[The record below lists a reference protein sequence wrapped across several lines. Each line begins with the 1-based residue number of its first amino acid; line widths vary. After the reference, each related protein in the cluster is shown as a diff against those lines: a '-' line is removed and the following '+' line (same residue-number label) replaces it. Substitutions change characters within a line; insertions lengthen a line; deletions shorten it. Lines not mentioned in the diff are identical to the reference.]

1 MSDSDDFSLTPPLPS
16 RVAARALVLAAISCR
31 GLIEKDAGKR
41 GAEELRHKILVWL
54 DAVDAADE
62 AEPAEIALLSAPLG
76 GLDAKKVVNM
86 SWQSEGMVVLAWALG
101 YAELP
106 DVHVECEP
114 SDIANR
120 MGFLAERRRTP
131 LHSPR
136 LRELGEIETWAD
148 IHLALHWRLREFS
161 LSPAT
166 MDFVDYVSRCQWGTL
181 RLDNLEIQ
189 DKDLAID
196 SIRLDRLTVE
206 QFRRTLSITRERHI
220 AFNWLLGL
228 ELIYSEVTADT

>member
-1 MSDSDDFSLTPPLPS
+1 
-16 RVAARALVLAAISCR
+16 
-31 GLIEKDAGKR
+31 
-41 GAEELRHKILVWL
+41 
-54 DAVDAADE
+54 
-62 AEPAEIALLSAPLG
+62 
-76 GLDAKKVVNM
+76 
-86 SWQSEGMVVLAWALG
+86 
-101 YAELP
+101 
-106 DVHVECEP
+106 
-114 SDIANR
+114 

-161 LSPAT
+161 LSPGT

-228 ELIYSEVTADT
+228 EPIYSEVTADT